1 MSESIEYQT
10 ERLDHLGIVAG
21 VCREAGIAAWLD
33 AQAGENRRDVS
44 VGTAVVAMILNGLG
58 FVNRQLYLVPQYFA
72 NKPIEHLL
80 GAGITAD
87 MLNDDCLGRTLD
99 WIYEHDPTT
108 LFAGL
113 ALQAR
118 RRFGIKAQQVHIDTT
133 SFSVNGEYLAE
144 GRTNEEGNEE
154 EEVVPITITYGYSR
168 DHRADLKQWMLGL
181 VTSHDGDL
189 PIFMRPLDGN
199 RSDKESIS
207 AMVTAVM
214 TQLRATLKE
223 EQEERLAVFD
233 SGGYSEANMKRYNEA
248 KIKWISRVPE
258 TSTEAKTAVE
268 EDPTEWQALS
278 DGSGQYRTCLRDLP
292 QGKERWVIVR
302 TKAGEQAAR
311 VQMEKKVKKAT
322 AQWEKQLWHLSK
334 QEFARQSD
342 AETAW
347 KKAMQGKPSFLTAS
361 STYQEEGH
369 YQQKGRPKKDG
380 APDSTVWHV
389 MSTLTVDQSEVEAQ
403 IKKQASFIVA
413 TNVIDEQRLSHE
425 QVYLTYKEQGGVE
438 RGFRFLKDPLF
449 LASSVFIKKP
459 ERVMALSF
467 IMVLCLLVY
476 RLAEHLL
483 RRQLASTSQTVPNQ
497 INKPTDRPT
506 MRWIFQC
513 FEGIDLLHI
522 RVGLREHMQVL
533 GLQPLHQKILR
544 LLGSAYCQF
553 YFFSP

>member
-1 MSESIEYQT
+1 MSENIEYQT

-44 VGTAVVAMILNGLG
+44 IGTAVVAMILNGLG
-58 FVNRQLYLVPQYFA
+58 FANRQLYLVPQYFA
-72 NKPIEHLL
+72 NKPVEHLL

-113 ALQAR
+113 TLQAR

-133 SFSVNGEYLAE
+133 SFSVNGEYLAQ
-144 GRTNEEGNEE
+144 GRSNEEGTEE
-154 EEVVPITITYGYSR
+154 EEAVPITITYGYSR

-181 VTSHDGDL
+181 VTTHDGDL

-199 RSDKESIS
+199 SSDKERIS
-207 AMVTAVM
+207 AMVMAVM
-214 TQLRATLKE
+214 TQLRETLKE

-233 SGGYSEANMKRYNEA
+233 SGGYSQANMKRYNEA

-268 EDPTEWQALS
+268 EEPTEWQAIS
-278 DGSGQYRTCLRDLP
+278 DGSGQYRTCIRDLP

-322 AQWEKQLWHLSK
+322 AQWKKQLWHLSK
-334 QEFARQSD
+334 HEFACQSD

-347 KKAMQGKPSFLTAS
+347 KQAMKGKPSFLTAS

-449 LASSVFIKKP
+449 LASSVFVKKP

-522 RVGLREHMQVL
+522 RVGLREHLQVL

-544 LLGSAYCQF
+544 LLGPAYCQF